1 MAINERS
8 ISTTRKMYSSLFLP
22 LSCST
27 YTYRGRA
34 VLVSHVVVITPMG
47 QGTAPAQIP
56 PRNVSVFYRNTVY
69 RPSTA
74 ALRVI
79 VSVCMRCGQTSMHKE
94 QPGHMCGPSTN
105 PPSLLTSLTD
115 QNSFQRVP
123 SRVTAPSIHPLPI
136 FPRGDPRITVTR
148 HNRAQ
153 GFRSSS
159 TISRAVHLPV
169 SVLPSGVGC

>member
-56 PRNVSVFYRNTVY
+56 PRNVNVFYRNTVY

-79 VSVCMRCGQTSMHKE
+79 VSVCMRCGQTSMHKKTARPYVWAFYE
-94 QPGHMCGPSTN
+94 PPLTTHKPHGSKLFSTCPLPSHRPIH
-105 PPSLLTSLTD
+105 PPS
-115 QNSFQRVP
+115 P
-123 SRVTAPSIHPLPI
+123 YLP
-136 FPRGDPRITVTR
+136 PGRSAYHR
-148 HNRAQ
+148 HQA
-153 GFRSSS
+153 
-159 TISRAVHLPV
+159 
-169 SVLPSGVGC
+169 

>member
-79 VSVCMRCGQTSMHKE
+79 VSVCMRCGQTSMHKKTARPYVWAFYE
-94 QPGHMCGPSTN
+94 P

-153 GFRSSS
+153 GFRSS
-159 TISRAVHLPV
+159 TISRTVHLPV
-169 SVLPSGVGC
+169 RVLPSGVGC